1 MRLSNLFIESI
12 GLYLPESYS
21 TEAAVVDGCLDAD
34 TREKTGWTGTAV
46 AGDISAPD
54 MAVIAAKE
62 ALSRSRY
69 SGEDL
74 ALVLYGGTGVHG
86 IPGWPTHHYVQRE
99 AIGGT
104 APAVGI
110 DAGCNST
117 LLGFSLAAG
126 YLSLLPTPKAA
137 LIAGADNWSPP
148 FDRYGYAAG
157 GTDRGSVLGDAASA
171 VIVSTE
177 TGFARVESLVN
188 ASLPEFEE
196 MFRLP
201 GPLFP
206 LRFDWASAGDVAAR
220 TRSFIKRY
228 PNKLPQMMCDFASK
242 RRDLIDN
249 ALADAGI
256 GMSDVQRVTHVFS
269 GTSGYVEALLA
280 PFGKPSE
287 TGMLDYG
294 RDLGH
299 LSASDHPAALTHLIV
314 TGQLGV
320 GDRVLMVNNGAG
332 MSLTVAVIRIESVPQ
347 WPQITRHRAVRR
359 TVGAWHPHR
368 RNHSNSGFRAGF
380 RAPVAFD

>member
-1 MRLSNLFIESI
+1 MRLSNFFIESI

-21 TEAAVVDGCLDAD
+21 TECAVVDGYLDAD
-34 TREKTGWTGTAV
+34 SREKTGWTGTAV

-54 MAVIAAKE
+54 MAVIATKE

-69 SGEDL
+69 SADEM
-74 ALVLYGGTGVHG
+74 ALILYGGTGIQG
-86 IPGWPTHHYVQRE
+86 IPGWPSHHYVQRE

-110 DAGCNST
+110 EAGCNST

-126 YLSLLPTPKAA
+126 YLSLLPASKAA
-137 LIAGADNWSPP
+137 LIAGADNWGSPE
-148 FDRYGYAAG
+148 FDRYGYATGA
-157 GTDRGSVLGDAASA
+157 TDRGSVLGDAASA

-177 TGFARVESLVN
+177 AGFARVESLVN

-206 LRFDWASAGDVAAR
+206 LRFDWATAADVAAR

-228 PNKLPQMMCDFASK
+228 PDKLPRMMSDFLCK
-242 RRDLIDN
+242 RRELIEN
-249 ALADAGI
+249 VLADADI

-269 GTSGYVEALLA
+269 GTSGYIETLLA
-280 PFGKPSE
+280 PFGRTWE

-299 LSASDHPAALTHLIV
+299 LSVSDHPAALTHLVI
-314 TGQLGV
+314 TGQIGV

-332 MSLTVAVIRIESVPQ
+332 MSLTVAVVRIESMPQ
-347 WPQITRHRAVRR
+347 WPQVVRHRTVRR
-359 TVGAWHPHR
+359 SVGTWHGHH
-368 RNHSNSGFRAGF
+368 RNHADVVN
-380 RAPVAFD
+380 